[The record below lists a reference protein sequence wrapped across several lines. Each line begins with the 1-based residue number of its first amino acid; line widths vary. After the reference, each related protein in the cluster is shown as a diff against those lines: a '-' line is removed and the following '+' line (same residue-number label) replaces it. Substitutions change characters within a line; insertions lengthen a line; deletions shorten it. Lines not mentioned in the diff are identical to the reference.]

1 MEVSYITKNVKT
13 SISIIIGFLAILFI
27 VSILDGNYR
36 TSSVL
41 ESKIEVSRE
50 RLQDHQPLFRP
61 INTSYHLVL
70 SEPSK
75 ENKELLLNTT
85 EYVDTI
91 IQTHI
96 LLTVDES
103 ILEEKYKLNDI
114 KKIGLANK
122 KLLKLNFEDPL
133 DRHNALAWLG
143 IVLKFQENI
152 FKINEDPEHFLDSYI
167 EATREIDAILINSDE
182 N

>member
-1 MEVSYITKNVKT
+1 MKKVKT
-13 SISIIIGFLAILFI
+13 SIAIIIGFLAIFFI
-27 VSILDGNYR
+27 VSLLDGNYR
-36 TSSVL
+36 SSSDL
-41 ESKIEVSRE
+41 KSKIEVSRE

-61 INTSYHLVL
+61 INTSYNLVL
-70 SEPSK
+70 SKPSK

-103 ILEEKYKLNDI
+103 ILEEKYKLKDI
-114 KKIGLANK
+114 KKNGLANK

-133 DRHNALAWLG
+133 DRSNASAWLG
-143 IVLKFQENI
+143 IVLNFQESI
-152 FKINEDPEHFLDSYI
+152 FTINEDPEQFLDSYI
-167 EATREIDAILINSDE
+167 EATREVDAILNNSDE